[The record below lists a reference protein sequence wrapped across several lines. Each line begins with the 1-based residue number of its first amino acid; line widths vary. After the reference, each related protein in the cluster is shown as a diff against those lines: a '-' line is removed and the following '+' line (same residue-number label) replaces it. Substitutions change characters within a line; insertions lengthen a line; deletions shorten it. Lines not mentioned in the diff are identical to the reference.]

1 MDSRKQHEREHRGK
15 TGPHPR
21 RRGRPVDA
29 PLPKLKRKN
38 EKIRRY
44 AIDKFWLENHPE
56 CDKPTRIED
65 WKDDNESSGE
75 RQYGSEQS
83 DNKGDQFDDDELY
96 L

>member
-1 MDSRKQHEREHRGK
+1 MRGSIGGKQDHILAAVVIQWMPLSQNSR
-15 TGPHPR
+15 
-21 RRGRPVDA
+21 
-29 PLPKLKRKN
+29 
-38 EKIRRY
+38 EKMRRY

-83 DNKGDQFDDDELY
+83 DNEGDQFDDDELY